1 MTTETFVVPGM
12 SCQHCVKAITNE
24 VTALTGVQD
33 VQAALDTK
41 TVTIIHTDQVTTAA
55 IVAAINEAGYD
66 DVQVAS

>member
-24 VTALTGVQD
+24 VTALAGVQD
-33 VQAALDTK
+33 VQAALDAK
-41 TVTIIHTDQVTTAA
+41 TVTIVHTDQVTTAA

-66 DVQVAS
+66 DVKVAS